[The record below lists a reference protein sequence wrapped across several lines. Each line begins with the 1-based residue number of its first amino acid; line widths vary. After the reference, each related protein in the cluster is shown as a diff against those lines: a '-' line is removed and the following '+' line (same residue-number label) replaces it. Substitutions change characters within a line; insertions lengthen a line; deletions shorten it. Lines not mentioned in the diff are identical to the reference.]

1 MHGLEAMYAGQINFA
16 YLDIDDPDTEPFKR
30 ELGYR
35 YQPHIYLLDGTGK
48 IISQWVGMVGEAELD
63 AALQAV
69 MP

>member
-69 MP
+69 IP

>member
-48 IISQWVGMVGEAELD
+48 IKSQWVGLVGETELD